1 MRILCTKLL
10 LQLVLLLRKW
20 MSSSK
25 NVIFARKFIRH
36 SILNALKDKE
46 RK

>member
-1 MRILCTKLL
+1 
-10 LQLVLLLRKW
+10 VRKVIASISAFIKK